1 MPTLNQDISF
11 LKFYKTLQ
19 EAIVNEMPPITEL
32 PEARFIQQLPNETF
46 KQITNCDTGVGFV
59 GGMTAELVTCDG
71 VVFQDITT
79 NFYYEQRLVNGVN
92 QIAFEFGY
100 TGIDEPSKVFFLK
113 LTDTTNNDVWFSY
126 PFMITT
132 YNEHKTTKVTYKS
145 EVRKFGIPYDLL
157 PYHQSIRIANM
168 YRNNPANKKEVTQ
181 YTVSS
186 GHQVNFDSR
195 PTFLKRFLVS
205 QIDDFINDRLDVAF
219 SHEFVYIQ
227 EYNAKNVRATIS
239 EFKVSERQ
247 GSTNWLKD
255 SEFLVNY
262 QNEYLVEP
270 YEIYEPLRVIS
281 RIVPHQSVWTPATI
295 VNQAFYL
302 YFNKNITISNGALA
316 YLYKDGI
323 LYDTITTPSALQAN
337 DDVMFLEFNI
347 STIAVGDIETGR
359 YSIVTPNVSSAN
371 NIENWSGYAL
381 NEWYFDVQEGDWNSS
396 DFNNSDWLTN

>member
-11 LKFYKTLQ
+11 LKFYKTLN

-32 PEARFIQQLPNETF
+32 PELRFIQQLPNETF

-79 NFYYEQRLVNGVN
+79 NFYYEQTLINGIN
-92 QIAFEFGY
+92 QIAFEFGN
-100 TGIDEPSKVFFLK
+100 TGIDEPAKVFFLK
-113 LTDTTNNDVWFSY
+113 LTDTTNDDVWFSY

-132 YNEHKTTKVTYKS
+132 YNAHKTTKVTYKS

-227 EYNAKNVRATIS
+227 EYGAKNIRATIS

-316 YLYKDGI
+316 YLYKDGV

-337 DDVMFLEFNI
+337 DDIMFLEFNVSI
-347 STIAVGDIETGR
+347 MAVGDIETGR
-359 YSIVTPNVSSAN
+359 YSIVTPTAN
-371 NIENWSGYAL
+371 SGVDVWNGFAL

-396 DFNNSDWLTN
+396 DFNNEDWLTN